1 MNKRFDRLPRVN
13 RARAVTGSM
22 LALVFAMAAGVSAT
36 ARAEYRCGASA
47 LQEDRRACELAQ
59 RDSPDALR
67 QFIDRTRGIYALYFY
82 DYVTDADAD
91 RWETAR
97 RDEKAPS
104 TAVAQSRD

>member
-1 MNKRFDRLPRVN
+1 MNKRYDRLAPVN
-13 RARAVTGSM
+13 RAGVVTGSM
-22 LALVFAMAAGVSAT
+22 LAFVFATAAGASAT

-91 RWETAR
+91 RWEAAR
-97 RDEKAPS
+97 NDEKAPS

>member
-1 MNKRFDRLPRVN
+1 
-13 RARAVTGSM
+13 
-22 LALVFAMAAGVSAT
+22 MAAGVSAT

>member
-1 MNKRFDRLPRVN
+1 MNKRTDRLPRVN
-13 RARAVTGSM
+13 RARAVTASM
-22 LALVFAMAAGVSAT
+22 LALVLAMAAGVSAT

-97 RDEKAPS
+97 KDEKAPS

>member
-1 MNKRFDRLPRVN
+1 MNKRTDRLPRVI

-22 LALVFAMAAGVSAT
+22 LALVLAMAAGVSAT

-97 RDEKAPS
+97 KDEKAPS